1 MLNISTCQSFQ
12 AHRVSLGKVRYL
24 PVVRLL
30 VYPSLV
36 RPQPVLTPVLVLVPL
51 LVLWLVLMLR

>member
-1 MLNISTCQSFQ
+1 MVVCL
-12 AHRVSLGKVRYL
+12 L

-30 VYPSLV
+30 VHPSLAY
-36 RPQPVLTPVLVLVPL
+36 PQPVLALMLVPV

>member
-1 MLNISTCQSFQ
+1 MVVCL
-12 AHRVSLGKVRYL
+12 L

-36 RPQPVLTPVLVLVPL
+36 CPQPVLMLVLVLVPL